1 MAGGRDGKTEK
12 PTPKR
17 RREARKEGNIAR
29 SVDLV
34 SWTAVLMASFLLPV
48 VMGRGAVMGKELFA
62 GVSSVFSEPSES
74 QALAHFSE
82 AGRALMGLV
91 APVMIGAVILA
102 ITINVAQVGFVF
114 TSKPLKPSLK
124 RLNPLEGFKRILSAK
139 SAWELLKGI
148 AKMTVVGVVAWPF
161 VRRMA
166 DELPG
171 GVGVPLWATTSHI
184 GDQILAL
191 LRATGFAGVALALGD
206 YAYQRRSTNKQ
217 LMMTKQ
223 EIREEMRQAE
233 GSPELKGRIKS
244 RQAAMSRNRML
255 SMVRMADAV
264 VVNPVHIAVAI
275 KYEPGAGAPKVVAKG
290 EGFVA
295 EKIREAAEQHSVPI
309 VESIPLARALYAACQ
324 VDREI
329 PPQMYEGVARLLAFV
344 HHLSRRHRGF
354 GAGYP
359 KLPEMAASL

>member
-1 MAGGRDGKTEK
+1 MSGARDGKTEK

-17 RREARKEGNIAR
+17 RREARKEGSIAR
-29 SVDLV
+29 SPDLV

-48 VMGRGAVMGKELFA
+48 VVGNGAKMGKSLFA
-62 GVSSVFSEPSES
+62 GVRSVFEEPSEGKMLS
-74 QALAHFSE
+74 HMAEAGSALA
-82 AGRALMGLV
+82 AMV

-102 ITINVAQVGFVF
+102 ITINLAQVGFLF
-114 TSKPLKPSLK
+114 TSKPLKPSL
-124 RLNPLEGFKRILSAK
+124 RRVNPLQGFKRIASTRSL
-139 SAWELLKGI
+139 WELVKGFG
-148 AKMTVVGVVAWPF
+148 KMTIVGVVAWPF

-166 DELPG
+166 SELPG
-171 GVGVPLWATTSHI
+171 GVGVPFWATTAHV

-191 LRATGFAGVALALGD
+191 LRATGFAGVMVALGD

-223 EIREEMRQAE
+223 EIREEMRQSE
-233 GSPELKGRIKS
+233 GSPELKGRIKG

-255 SMVRMADAV
+255 AMVKMADAV

-275 KYEPGAGAPKVVAKG
+275 RYQPGEGAPKVVAKG

-295 EKIREAAEQHSVPI
+295 EKIREQAEQHSVPI
-309 VESIPLARALYAACQ
+309 VESIPLARALFAACQ

-354 GAGYP
+354 ASGYP
-359 KLPEMAASL
+359 KLPEMASSL